1 MNPQLMQLTIT
12 EELAGKRLDKAL
24 SMLLPDYSR
33 SSLADLCQSGAVVVN
48 GEIADKKQIVYAGN
62 IVFVEIPAPVPC
74 EAVAQDIPLDI
85 VYMDEHV
92 AVVNKPRGMV
102 VHPAAGNPDGTL
114 VNALLHA
121 CGNELSGINGV
132 LRPGIVHRIDKNT
145 SGLLVIAKTDLAHQ
159 SLAAQFKEHSM
170 DRIYHAI
177 VCGNPGDEGTINAPI
192 GRSKKDRKKMAVTPQ
207 NSKHAV
213 THYRTLEQ
221 LGKYTYIECKL
232 ETGRTHQIRVH
243 MSHIGH
249 PLLGDVIYGD
259 TKDTFKL
266 EGQCLHAKVL
276 GFTHPISGERLYF
289 ESDLPEYFNS
299 VLTKIKKMV

>member
-1 MNPQLMQLTIT
+1 MNPQLMQLKIT
-12 EELAGKRLDKAL
+12 EDQAGERLDKAL
-24 SMLLPDYSR
+24 SLLLPNHSR
-33 SSLADLCQSGAVVVN
+33 SSLAELCQSGSVMVN
-48 GEIADKKQIVYAGN
+48 QKVAQKKQIV
-62 IVFVEIPAPVPC
+62 FVDDTVTLAIPMSVPC

-85 VYMDEHV
+85 VYMDEHI

-132 LRPGIVHRIDKNT
+132 MRPGIVHRIDKNT
-145 SGLLVIAKTDLAHQ
+145 SGLLVIAKTDMAHQ
-159 SLAAQFKEHSM
+159 SLAVQFKDHSI

-177 VCGNPGDEGTINAPI
+177 VCGNPGDEGTVDAPI
-192 GRSKKDRKKMAVTPQ
+192 GRSKTDRKKMAVTKQ

-213 THYRTLEQ
+213 THYRTLVH
-221 LGKYTYIECKL
+221 LDKYTYIECKL

-249 PLLGDVIYGD
+249 PLLGDTTYGD
-259 TKDTFKL
+259 KKDTFKL
-266 EGQCLHAKVL
+266 NGQCLHAKVL
-276 GFTHPISGERLYF
+276 GFTHPISGERLLF
-289 ESDLPEYFNS
+289 DSDLPEYFNS
-299 VLTKIKKMV
+299 VLTNIQKML